1 MATRTTPVIIPQKP
15 DGSTI
20 ARITL
25 IPSSIISRPGLR
37 QCLFMKKASPRI
49 MVYVPLYA
57 GRPVLFTV
65 LISLFHVLRCGFQH
79 KPLCADLVK
88 DNFDKII
95 SAHRL
100 H

>member
-1 MATRTTPVIIPQKP
+1 MAMRIMPIIIPQKP

-25 IPSSIISRPGLR
+25 IPSIMISRPGLQ
-37 QCLFMKKASPRI
+37 QCLFTKKASPRI

-57 GRPVLFTV
+57 ERPVPFTV
-65 LISLFHVLRCGFQH
+65 LISLFHVLRSGFQH
-79 KPLCADLVK
+79 KPLCTDPVE

-95 SAHRL
+95 SPHRL